1 MQIYNV
7 EPMQALV
14 NMTKGLFSEI
24 PIYKESMHEETN
36 DIPDSYIL
44 LRSQITDTTESYGD
58 GKNVVRSADCDI
70 MLVSK
75 GYADDSD
82 DLHNINKRK
91 IREHLEAQEINFDEV
106 NLGYDDGL
114 KSTQHTF
121 SVEVKY
127 V

>member
-14 NMTKGLFSEI
+14 DMTKGLFSEI
-24 PIYKESMHEETN
+24 PIYKESMHEDVN

-44 LRSQITDTTESYGD
+44 LRSQITDTTASYGD
-58 GKNVVRSADCDI
+58 GRSIVRTADCDI

-91 IREHLEAQEINFDEV
+91 IREHLKAQEINFDEV

-121 SVEVKY
+121 SVEVMY

>member
-24 PIYKESMHEETN
+24 PIYKESMHEDVN

-58 GKNVVRSADCDI
+58 GKSVVRSADCDI

-75 GYADDSD
+75 GYADDTD

-91 IREHLEAQEINFDEV
+91 IREHLKAQEINFDEV

>member
-24 PIYKESMHEETN
+24 PIYKESMHEEAN
-36 DIPDSYIL
+36 DVPDSYIL

-58 GKNVVRSADCDI
+58 GKSVVRSADCDI

-75 GYADDSD
+75 GYADDTD

-91 IREHLEAQEINFDEV
+91 IREHLKAQEINFDEV

>member
-14 NMTKGLFSEI
+14 NMTKGLFNEI

-36 DIPDSYIL
+36 DIPDSFIL

-58 GKNVVRSADCDI
+58 GKSVVRSADCDI
-70 MLVSK
+70 MLISK

-91 IREHLEAQEINFDEV
+91 IREHLKAQEINFDEV

>member
-58 GKNVVRSADCDI
+58 GKSVVRSADCDI

-75 GYADDSD
+75 GYADDTD
-82 DLHNINKRK
+82 DLHNINKQK
-91 IREHLEAQEINFDEV
+91 IREHLKAQEINFDEV
-106 NLGYDDGL
+106 NLGYNDGL

>member
-58 GKNVVRSADCDI
+58 GKSVVRSADCDI

-75 GYADDSD
+75 GYADDTD
-82 DLHNINKRK
+82 DLHNVNKRK
-91 IREHLEAQEINFDEV
+91 IREHLKAQEINFDEV